1 MANLI
6 IVSGPQAVGKMTVAE
21 SLRDKIG
28 YSLMVNHYS
37 IEVSD
42 KIFER
47 GSDAQKELN
56 KLIRAG
62 AFQTAI
68 KYDVD
73 MIFTF
78 VTAYDC
84 KDDIEYLNGLRTM
97 FEATGGNFYF
107 VELSADLQT
116 RLERNV
122 TPHRLESKFTK
133 NDIERSTKDLLETMD
148 KYRLNSNE
156 GETICPNHLKI
167 NNTNLSPDEVSNI
180 IMEQFG
186 LTKKED
192 KTSKTRI

>member
-28 YSLMVNHYS
+28 YSLMINHDS

-47 GSDAQKELN
+47 GSSAQKELN
-56 KLIRAG
+56 KLIRKDV
-62 AFQTAI
+62 FETAI
-68 KYDVD
+68 KYDVN

-84 KDDIEYLNGLRTM
+84 KEDIEYLNKLRTM

-116 RLERNV
+116 RLDRNV
-122 TPHRLESKFTK
+122 TPHRLESKYSK
-133 NDIERSTKDLLETMD
+133 NDIERSTKDLLETIE

-156 GETICPNHLKI
+156 DEMICPNHLKI

-180 IMEQFG
+180 IINKFK
-186 LTKKED
+186 L
-192 KTSKTRI
+192 R